1 MRLTGREETGKG
13 KRQLRI
19 WFKEWK
25 DSRMLRDLV
34 VSDDGEDTRTNK
46 IFQAL
51 EQACS
56 AFDLSVPIWLDK
68 NIDEF
73 KRHAKTRF
81 SADNF
86 VDGIGFD
93 YLEMHVIEE

>member
-34 VSDDGEDTRTNK
+34 VSDDGEDTRTHK

-51 EQACS
+51 EQA
-56 AFDLSVPIWLDK
+56 
-68 NIDEF
+68 
-73 KRHAKTRF
+73 
-81 SADNF
+81 
-86 VDGIGFD
+86 
-93 YLEMHVIEE
+93 